1 MSFGGGVH
9 PTGAVALNLYADD
22 ADEDKKPPHK
32 IELGSILGKRVRPL
46 GRSAG
51 RVDPATG
58 RCPTLMS
65 VDGGIAVPVV
75 ATALS
80 NAPIA
85 AGRVPRRS
93 PFAAQVAGLTVCRK
107 NLVISDIMP
116 GSVAYAKRVKHRTTE
131 AMSFKLVGPKY
142 REHGSVKDTLGEWA
156 DAEEI
161 TWRPF
166 YEQPFGLCVSG
177 AKAGCAIDVILGGM
191 GSAFVVGHKNKGV
204 GGAY

>member
-65 VDGGIAVPVV
+65 VDGDIAVPVV

-80 NAPIA
+80 NAPTT

-116 GSVAYAKRVKHRTTE
+116 GSVAYAKRVKHRTTK

-142 REHGSVKDTLGEWA
+142 QAPGSVDDKLGEWG
-156 DAEEI
+156 DAEDI
-161 TWRPF
+161 PQTHPH
-166 YEQPFGLCVSG
+166 EQPFGLCVSG

-191 GSAFVVGHKNKGV
+191 GSAFVVGHKNEDV
-204 GGAY
+204 VESY

>member
-65 VDGGIAVPVV
+65 VDGNIAVPVV

-116 GSVAYAKRVKHRTTE
+116 GSVAYAKRVKHRTTK
-131 AMSFKLVGPKY
+131 ALSFKLVGRKY
-142 REHGSVKDTLGEWA
+142 RQHDSVQNTLGEWTDA
-156 DAEEI
+156 DEI
-161 TWRPF
+161 TARPF

-191 GSAFVVGHKNKGV
+191 GSAFVVGHKTKGV
-204 GGAY
+204 Y